1 MLPMF
6 GFSSLSVS
14 IWLKTDRVALS
25 QSSLMNQSWFQ
36 FCLLNE
42 MIFHSYFFFF
52 FFLSQA
58 SFSQVYCSNDSRCAR
73 CAEGCC
79 SIIYSGTGN
88 QYIQFQGQKKT
99 WRVSACGNLAN
110 LDLRCFVI
118 MLLFVH
124 ICGVI
129 YFLPLP
135 LSLWTSWVCTVII
148 INTKRTSLMI
158 LTDKTSNL
166 VFYYC
171 PLIRYINLVRGRDD
185 SWYFTGFTGHI
196 LVHHTHS
203 LKCWKDLK
211 ETKTRT
217 VKTTTV
223 DKLG

>member
-1 MLPMF
+1 MIFP
-6 GFSSLSVS
+6 SHV
-14 IWLKTDRVALS
+14 
-25 QSSLMNQSWFQ
+25 WFQ
-36 FCLLNE
+36 LSERLNLAKNRPCCSFTVVPHESELISILLAE
-42 MIFHSYFFFF
+42 RDDFPFLFFFF

-135 LSLWTSWVCTVII
+135 LSLWTS
-148 INTKRTSLMI
+148 
-158 LTDKTSNL
+158 
-166 VFYYC
+166 
-171 PLIRYINLVRGRDD
+171 
-185 SWYFTGFTGHI
+185 
-196 LVHHTHS
+196 
-203 LKCWKDLK
+203 
-211 ETKTRT
+211 
-217 VKTTTV
+217 
-223 DKLG
+223 